1 MRKRQILIGLLA
13 LATVGLLAGCGGAGG
28 AAEPAAEAEVEA
40 VAPDTDG
47 KVIAEAVV
55 EPVRW
60 SDLRF
65 TTGGTVA
72 EVFVDP
78 GEQVAAGDLLVELDR
93 TDLAL
98 AVQEAEAAVASAQAQ
113 LAQVE
118 AGPRPEEIAAAE
130 HQLADA
136 AAALSRAAAQRDQ
149 LAAGTTDAEI
159 AAAQADLAQ
168 AQAEQRAVE
177 EMHRKAYKDK
187 DEDTRKQADYQL
199 HAAREAVAAAQAK
212 LEAAQGGASARLR
225 DTGAGVSAAS
235 AQQDVA
241 QAELDLLKAGVTPE
255 EIAVSE
261 AAVRQAEVAVATA
274 EETLGR
280 TEIRA
285 PFAGIVTKV
294 NVEAGEAAAPGDV
307 VVVLAELDR
316 LQARTIDLTE
326 LDVAQVME
334 GQPVVVTVDALPGLE
349 LRGHVARIG
358 RRSED
363 YRGDVVYPVIVE
375 LDEDAPGLRWG
386 MTAVVEIETD

>member
-1 MRKRQILIGLLA
+1 MRKRQTLIGLLA
-13 LATVGLLAGCGGAGG
+13 LAAVGLLLVAGCGGAGG
-28 AAEPAAEAEVEA
+28 TAEPTAEAEA
-40 VAPDTDG
+40 VAQDTEG

-55 EPVRW
+55 EPARW

-72 EVFVDP
+72 RVSVEP
-78 GEQVAAGDLLVELDR
+78 GDQVAAGDLLVELDR

-118 AGPRPEEIAAAE
+118 AGPRLEEIAAAE

-136 AAALSRAAAQRDQ
+136 VAALARAMAQRDQ
-149 LAAGTTDAEI
+149 LAAGTTAAEI
-159 AAAQADLAQ
+159 AAAQAEVAQ

-177 EMHRKAYKDK
+177 ETHRKAYKDK
-187 DEDTRKQADYQL
+187 DEETRKIADYQL
-199 HAAREAVAAAQAK
+199 HAAREAVAAAQAR
-212 LEAAQGGASARLR
+212 LEAAQGGAGARLR
-225 DTGAGVSAAS
+225 DAQAGVSAAS
-235 AQQDVA
+235 AQRDVA

-255 EIAVSE
+255 EVAVSA

-274 EETLGR
+274 EDALGR

-285 PFAGIVTKV
+285 PFAGVVTKV
-294 NVEAGEAAAPGDV
+294 NVEAGETAAPGDV
-307 VVVLAELDR
+307 VVVLAGLDR

-326 LDVAQVME
+326 LDVARVAE
-334 GQPVVVTVDALPGLE
+334 GQLVVVTVDALPGVE

-358 RRSED
+358 LRSED

>member
-1 MRKRQILIGLLA
+1 MKKWMVLV
-13 LATVGLLAGCGGAGG
+13 VGLLLIAGCGGAGG
-28 AAEPAAEAEVEA
+28 TAEPTGEAEV
-40 VAPDTDG
+40 VAPHTEG

-72 EVFVDP
+72 QVWVEP
-78 GEQVAAGDLLVELDR
+78 GDQVAAGDLLVELDR

-113 LAQVE
+113 LAQVQ

-159 AAAQADLAQ
+159 AAAQAELAQ

-212 LEAAQGGASARLR
+212 LEAAQGGAGARLR
-225 DTGAGVSAAS
+225 DAGAGVSAAS
-235 AQQDVA
+235 AQRDVA

-255 EIAVSE
+255 EIAVSA
-261 AAVRQAEVAVATA
+261 AAVRQAEVAVAMAQDALARA
-274 EETLGR
+274 EV
-280 TEIRA
+280 RA
-285 PFAGIVTKV
+285 PFAGVVTKV
-294 NVEAGEAAAPGDV
+294 NVEAGETAAPGDV
-307 VVVLAELDR
+307 VVVLAELGQ

-326 LDVAQVME
+326 LDVARVVE
-334 GQPVVVTVDALPGLE
+334 GQLVVVTVDALPGVE

-358 RRSED
+358 LQSED

-375 LDEDAPGLRWG
+375 LDENAPGLRWG

>member
-1 MRKRQILIGLLA
+1 MRKWMVLV
-13 LATVGLLAGCGGAGG
+13 VGVLLLAGCGGAGG
-28 AAEPAAEAEVEA
+28 TAEPTAEAEA
-40 VAPDTDG
+40 IARDTEG

-55 EPVRW
+55 EPARW

-65 TTGGTVA
+65 TTGGTVVRVSVEPGD
-72 EVFVDP
+72 EVS
-78 GEQVAAGDLLVELDR
+78 AGDLLVELDR

-113 LAQVE
+113 LAQVQ
-118 AGPRPEEIAAAE
+118 AGSRLEEIAAAE

-136 AAALSRAAAQRDQ
+136 VAALARATAQRDQ
-149 LAAGTTDAEI
+149 FAAGTTAAEI
-159 AAAQADLAQ
+159 AAAQAEVAQ

-177 EMHRKAYKDK
+177 ELHRKAYKDK
-187 DEDTRKQADYQL
+187 DEETRKQADYQL

-212 LEAAQGGASARLR
+212 LAAAQGGAGARLR
-225 DTGAGVSAAS
+225 DAGAGVSAAS
-235 AQQDVA
+235 AQRDVA

-255 EIAVSE
+255 EVAVSE

-274 EETLGR
+274 EDALGR

-285 PFAGIVTKV
+285 PFAGVVTKA
-294 NVEAGEAAAPGDV
+294 NVEAGETAAPGDV
-307 VVVLAELDR
+307 VVVLARLDR

-326 LDVAQVME
+326 LDVARVTE
-334 GQPVVVTVDALPGLE
+334 GQPVVVTVDALPGVE
-349 LRGHVARIG
+349 LRGHVAWIG
-358 RRSED
+358 LRSED

>member
-1 MRKRQILIGLLA
+1 
-13 LATVGLLAGCGGAGG
+13 
-28 AAEPAAEAEVEA
+28 
-40 VAPDTDG
+40 
-47 KVIAEAVV
+47 
-55 EPVRW
+55 
-60 SDLRF
+60 
-65 TTGGTVA
+65 
-72 EVFVDP
+72 
-78 GEQVAAGDLLVELDR
+78 VELDR

-113 LAQVE
+113 LAQVQ

-136 AAALSRAAAQRDQ
+136 VAALSRATAQRDQ
-149 LAAGTTDAEI
+149 LAAGTTAAEI
-159 AAAQADLAQ
+159 AAAQAEVAQ

-212 LEAAQGGASARLR
+212 LAAAQGGAGARLR
-225 DTGAGVSAAS
+225 DAQAGVSAAS
-235 AQQDVA
+235 AQRDVA
-241 QAELDLLKAGVTPE
+241 QAELDLLKAGVTLE
-255 EIAVSE
+255 EVAVSA
-261 AAVRQAEVAVATA
+261 AAVRQAEVAVATT
-274 EETLGR
+274 EEALTR
-280 TEIRA
+280 TEIGA
-285 PFAGIVTKV
+285 PFAGVVTKV
-294 NVEAGEAAAPGDV
+294 NVEAGETAAPGDV
-307 VVVLAELDR
+307 VVVLAGLDR

-334 GQPVVVTVDALPGLE
+334 GQPVVVTVDALPGVE

-358 RRSED
+358 LRSED

>member
-1 MRKRQILIGLLA
+1 MMNRRQVLAALLA
-13 LATVGLLAGCGGAGG
+13 LMTVGLLVGCGGAGG
-28 AAEPAAEAEVEA
+28 TAEPTAEAEA
-40 VAPDTDG
+40 VAQDTEG

-55 EPVRW
+55 EPARW

-65 TTGGTVA
+65 TIGGTVVQVSV
-72 EVFVDP
+72 EP
-78 GEQVAAGDLLVELDR
+78 GDQVAAGDLLVELDR

-113 LAQVE
+113 LAQVK

-136 AAALSRAAAQRDQ
+136 VAALSRATAQRDQ
-149 LAAGTTDAEI
+149 LAAGTTAAEI
-159 AAAQADLAQ
+159 AAAQAEVAQ

-177 EMHRKAYKDK
+177 ETHRKAYKDK
-187 DEDTRKQADYQL
+187 DEDTRKIADYQL

-212 LEAAQGGASARLR
+212 LEAAQGGAGARIR
-225 DTGAGVSAAS
+225 DAGAGVSAAS
-235 AQQDVA
+235 AQRDVA

-255 EIAVSE
+255 EVAVSE
-261 AAVRQAEVAVATA
+261 AAVRQAEVTVATA
-274 EETLGR
+274 EDALGR

-285 PFAGIVTKV
+285 PFAGVVTKV
-294 NVEAGEAAAPGDV
+294 NVEAGETAAPGDV
-307 VVVLAELDR
+307 VVVLAGLDR

-326 LDVAQVME
+326 LDVARVAE
-334 GQPVVVTVDALPGLE
+334 GQPVVVTVDALPGVE

-358 RRSED
+358 QRSED

>member
-1 MRKRQILIGLLA
+1 MKKWMVLV
-13 LATVGLLAGCGGAGG
+13 VGLLLVAGCGGSATP
-28 AAEPAAEAEVEA
+28 AEPTAEAEA
-40 VAPDTDG
+40 VARDTEG

-55 EPVRW
+55 EPARW

-65 TTGGTVA
+65 TTGGTVVRVSV
-72 EVFVDP
+72 EP
-78 GEQVAAGDLLVELDR
+78 GDQVAADDLLVELDR

-113 LAQVE
+113 LAQVK
-118 AGPRPEEIAAAE
+118 APPRLEEIAAAE

-136 AAALSRAAAQRDQ
+136 VAALSRAAAQRDQ

-159 AAAQADLAQ
+159 AAAQAELAQ

-177 EMHRKAYKDK
+177 ETHRKAYKDK
-187 DEDTRKQADYQL
+187 DEDTRKIADYQL

-212 LEAAQGGASARLR
+212 LEAAQGGAGARLR
-225 DTGAGVSAAS
+225 DAQAGVSAAS
-235 AQQDVA
+235 AQRDVA

-255 EIAVSE
+255 EVAVSA

-274 EETLGR
+274 EDALGR
-280 TEIRA
+280 TEIHA
-285 PFAGIVTKV
+285 PFAGVVTKV
-294 NVEAGEAAAPGDV
+294 NVEAGETAAPGDV
-307 VVVLAELDR
+307 VVVLAGLDR

-326 LDVAQVME
+326 LDVARVAE
-334 GQPVVVTVDALPGLE
+334 GQPVVVTVDALPGVE

-358 RRSED
+358 LRSED